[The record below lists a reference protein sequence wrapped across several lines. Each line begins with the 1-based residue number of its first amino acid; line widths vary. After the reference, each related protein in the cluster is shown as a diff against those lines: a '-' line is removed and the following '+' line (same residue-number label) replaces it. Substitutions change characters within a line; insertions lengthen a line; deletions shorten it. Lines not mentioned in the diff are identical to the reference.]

1 MTFDDGILKIYG
13 TENGASPGEAPIKK
27 LADPQSY
34 YYHEETVGITR
45 HYEALKTEQVI
56 ERVVSIPQP
65 AAVNINQIAVFE
77 DGTQYRIRMVQP
89 DTDDLGLKIIRIS
102 LERNGEEYEISD

>member
-13 TENGASPGEAPIKK
+13 TENGASPGEVPVKK
-27 LADPQSY
+27 LVNPQSY

-45 HYEALKTEQVI
+45 YYEALKAEQTI
-56 ERVVSIPQP
+56 ERVVSIPQH

-77 DGTQYRIRMVQP
+77 DGVQYRIRMAQP
-89 DTDDLGLKIIRIS
+89 DTDDLGLKIIRLS
-102 LERNGEEYEISD
+102 LERNGDEHEIPD